1 VQNTPNG
8 EIWRE
13 LKRICDLVE
22 RHDKDIYR
30 GNGKPGIT
38 TRMEKVEEALGSIK
52 YYFRAIILLLIG
64 LLAHAGYDLLKP
76 R

>member
-1 VQNTPNG
+1 MPTPNG
-8 EIWRE
+8 ESWRIQRLE
-13 LKRICDLVE
+13 ELVE
-22 RHDKDIYR
+22 RHDKDMYR

-38 TRMEKVEEALGSIK
+38 TRMEKVEEAIANNR
-52 YYFRAIILLLIG
+52 YYFRAILLLLLG